1 MVVVGPRAQ
10 GTQQEDRIV
19 RCEYVCVLE
28 EQRGGVKGERKEG
41 RKVGRGGKREGRN
54 EYRNECLWDRMGVQR
69 VRGRK

>member
-28 EQRGGVKGERKEG
+28 EQRGGVKVERKEG
-41 RKVGRGGKREGRN
+41 RKEGREKGRKGWKEGGK
-54 EYRNECLWDRMGVQR
+54 
-69 VRGRK
+69 K

>member
-41 RKVGRGGKREGRN
+41 RKEGREKGRKGWKEGGK
-54 EYRNECLWDRMGVQR
+54 
-69 VRGRK
+69 K